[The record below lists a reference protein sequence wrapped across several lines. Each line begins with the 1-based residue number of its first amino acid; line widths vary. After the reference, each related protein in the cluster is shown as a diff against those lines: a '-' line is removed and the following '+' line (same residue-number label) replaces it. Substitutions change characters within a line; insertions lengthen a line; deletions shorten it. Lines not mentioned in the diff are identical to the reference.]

1 MKKFIMLSVVMLLV
15 LGTAISP
22 KAALHDRTGGLI
34 YDDVLDITWMQDAY
48 YFGSTMTWSYAV
60 TSVNDL
66 IFQGYDDWRLPK
78 TDPTCLDYNC
88 TGSEMEHLYY
98 TDGITSTTSGI
109 FTDVK
114 PFMYWSATEDSEDTL
129 NAWRFSFK
137 YGTQDVSAKITTRY
151 AWAVRD
157 GDSAPSAP
165 PVVPEPISSVLF
177 ITGGAA
183 LGIRRYWNGRLNPKK
198 C

>member
-22 KAALHDRTGGLI
+22 KAALHDRAGGLI

-48 YFGSTMTWSYAV
+48 YFGSTMTWSDAV

-66 IFQGYDDWRLPK
+66 IFQGYDDWRLP
-78 TDPTCLDYNC
+78 TSDTSC
-88 TGSEMEHLYY
+88 TGNGCTSSEMGHLFYI
-98 TDGITSTTSGI
+98 DGITSTTPGI

-114 PFMYWSATEDSEDTL
+114 SSMYWSATEDSEDTL

-137 YGTQDVSAKITTRY
+137 YGTQDVSTKTSTRY

-157 GDSAPSAP
+157 GDSALA
-165 PVVPEPISSVLF
+165 VAPEPISSVLF
-177 ITGGAA
+177 ITGGVT
-183 LGIRRYWNGRLNPKK
+183 LGIRRYWKKNHLNPKVY
-198 C
+198 

>member
-1 MKKFIMLSVVMLLV
+1 MKRIIMLSVVMLLV

-34 YDDVLDITWMQDAY
+34 YDDVLNITWMQDAY
-48 YFGSTMTWSYAV
+48 YFGSTMTWSDAI

-66 IFQGYDDWRLPK
+66 VFQTYDDWRLPISD
-78 TDPTCLDYNC
+78 TSCTGSGC
-88 TGSEMEHLYY
+88 TGSEMGHLYY
-98 TDGITSTTSGI
+98 TDGITSTTPSI

-114 PFMYWSATEDSEDTL
+114 PSMYWSGTDSDPD
-129 NAWRFSFK
+129 NAWRLNFSTGYQGISSK
-137 YGTQDVSAKITTRY
+137 TLTRHT
-151 AWAVRD
+151 WAVRD

-165 PVVPEPISSVLF
+165 PVAPEPISSVLF

-183 LGIRRYWNGRLNPKK
+183 LGIRRYWNGRLNPKG